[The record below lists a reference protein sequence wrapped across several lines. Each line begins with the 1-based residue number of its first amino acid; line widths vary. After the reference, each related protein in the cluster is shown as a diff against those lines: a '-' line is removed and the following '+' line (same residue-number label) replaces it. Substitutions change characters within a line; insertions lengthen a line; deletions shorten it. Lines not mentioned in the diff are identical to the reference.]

1 MLGNLTVKTAAKLM
15 DKTEMF
21 VRIGL
26 RRQSLPFGVAVQ
38 GQKGGR
44 WSYHIS
50 PGKFAEYMGISMEAL
65 NKACEGM
72 AHGR

>member
-1 MLGNLTVKTAAKLM
+1 MLGNVPVKIAAKMM

-38 GQKGGR
+38 GQQGGR

-50 PGKFAEYMGISMEAL
+50 PGKFADYMGVSVEAVSQ
-65 NKACEGM
+65 ACEGV
-72 AHGR
+72 AHE

>member
-1 MLGNLTVKTAAKLM
+1 MLGNVPVKIAAKMM

-26 RRQSLPFGVAVQ
+26 RCQSLPFGVAVQ
-38 GQKGGR
+38 GRQGGR

-50 PGKFAEYMGISMEAL
+50 PGKFAEYMGVSVEAVSQ
-65 NKACEGM
+65 ACEGV
-72 AHGR
+72 AHE

>member
-1 MLGNLTVKTAAKLM
+1 MLGNVPVRVAAKMM

-38 GQKGGR
+38 GQQGGR

-50 PGKFAEYMGISMEAL
+50 PGKFAAYMGVSVEAVSQ
-65 NKACEGM
+65 ACEGLKL
-72 AHGR
+72 

>member
-1 MLGNLTVKTAAKLM
+1 MLGNVPVKVAAKMM

-38 GQKGGR
+38 GTNGGR

-50 PGKFAEYMGISMEAL
+50 PGKFAEYMGVSVDVV
-65 NKACEGM
+65 NQACEGV
-72 AHGR
+72 

>member
-1 MLGNLTVKTAAKLM
+1 MLGNVPIRIAAKMM

-50 PGKFAEYMGISMEAL
+50 PGKFAEYMGVSVETV
-65 NKACEGM
+65 NQACEGV
-72 AHGR
+72 